1 MITAKLDNM
10 VNKYNKAY
18 HITINMKS
26 INVKLSTYTDLD
38 VDNKDKYPKV
48 KVGDHIKISR
58 NK

>member
-1 MITAKLDNM
+1 
-10 VNKYNKAY
+10 
-18 HITINMKS
+18 MKS